1 MNAKVIIAKAT
12 KETVETLYNI
22 VSKVMKSTSI
32 KAYQSVDFEAVFFP
46 ADCNDQDF
54 ILSILANNGFATKI
68 EKAG

>member
-12 KETVETLYNI
+12 KETAETLYNV

-46 ADCNDQDF
+46 TDCNDQDF
-54 ILSILANNGFATKI
+54 ILGILAKTDLQQK
-68 EKAG
+68 